1 MRSVSALLCTL
12 FLPVSPSA
20 RLPVLQAQDAA
31 DIRSKV
37 RSYREANEAR
47 IVGELRDLLA
57 IPNNA
62 ADAVNIR
69 RNADFLVAMLSKRGV
84 SARLLEAE
92 GSPPAVYGELNAPG
106 AVRTIVLYAHY
117 DGQPVDSARWASSPW
132 VPVLRSRALQHGG
145 KDIPFPSGA
154 ARIDPESRIYAR
166 SASDDK
172 SPIVAVVAAL
182 DALTAAGIPRSVSL
196 KIFLEGE
203 EEAGSDHLRDML
215 TRHASLLKADAW
227 LFLDG
232 PVHQSRKQQI
242 VFGVRGVMGVNLTV
256 YGPTRPLHSGH
267 YGNWAP
273 NPNAGMAHLLAS
285 LRDLDGRIL
294 IPGFYDD
301 VRPPTAAERAAIA
314 AVPGVDAQLRRELGL
329 ARTEANDAA
338 LLERLLLPA
347 LNIGGLSGGRTGAG
361 GANLIGTESSAY
373 VDFRLVP
380 NQTPRKVQELVNDFL
395 LKSGWHVVRAAPDSA
410 IRATHARIVRVDW
423 SDAGYPADRTAL
435 DLPVSQALIRT
446 ANQILGEPVIA
457 VPTLGGSL
465 PLYHFAEVLG
475 APLITV
481 PIVNHDNNQHGE
493 NENLRIQ
500 NLWDGIELL
509 AGILARLGLE
519 WRPST

>member
-1 MRSVSALLCTL
+1 MRILLLALLL
-12 FLPVSPSA
+12 FSA
-20 RLPVLQAQDAA
+20 HPPIRLSAQEVKA
-31 DIRSKV
+31 KV
-37 RSYREANEAR
+37 RAYREANEAR
-47 IVGELRDLLA
+47 IIAELRDLLA

-62 ADAVNIR
+62 NDDVNIR
-69 RNADFLVAMLSKRGV
+69 KNADFLVAMLSKRGI
-84 SARLLEAE
+84 SARLLETE
-92 GSPPAVYGELNAPG
+92 GSPPAVYGELTAPG
-106 AVRTIVLYAHY
+106 ATRTIVLYAHY
-117 DGQPVDSARWASSPW
+117 DGQPVDSTKWASSPW

-145 KDIPFPSGA
+145 KDIAFPTGS

-182 DALTAAGIPRSVSL
+182 DALSAAGIPRSVNI
-196 KIFLEGE
+196 KVFLEGE
-203 EEAGSDHLRDML
+203 EEAGSDHLRSML
-215 TRHASLLKADAW
+215 TAHRSLLTADAW

-242 VFGVRGVMGVNLTV
+242 VFGVRGVMGVNFTV

-301 VRPPTAAERAAIA
+301 VLAPTAAEKAAIA
-314 AVPGVDAQLRRELGL
+314 TVPAVDSQLRTELGL
-329 ARTEANDAA
+329 AHTEANDAA

-347 LNIGGLSGGRTGAG
+347 LNIGGLAGGRTGAG
-361 GANLIGTESSAY
+361 GANLIGTEASAY

-380 NQTPRKVQELVNDFL
+380 NQSPERIRRMVDAYLTKKGWYVVQTV
-395 LKSGWHVVRAAPDSA
+395 PDSA
-410 IRATHARIVRVDW
+410 TRANHSRIVRVDW
-423 SDAGYPADRTAL
+423 SDSGYPANRTPL
-435 DLPVSQALIRT
+435 GLPVSEALIRT
-446 ANQILGEPVIA
+446 ASQVIGEPVIA
-457 VPTLGGSL
+457 LPSLGGSL

-475 APLITV
+475 SPLISV

-509 AGILARLGLE
+509 AGLIAKLGLE

>member
-1 MRSVSALLCTL
+1 MRFALLLLATH
-12 FLPVSPSA
+12 FLPASPPA
-20 RLPVLQAQDAA
+20 RLSAQAGIELRQ
-31 DIRSKV
+31 KV

-47 IVGELRDLLA
+47 IIAELRDLLA

-62 ADAVNIR
+62 HDAANIR
-69 RNADFLVAMLSKRGV
+69 KNADFLVTMLSRRGV
-84 SARLLEAE
+84 AARLLELE

-106 AVRTIVLYAHY
+106 ATRTIVLYAHY
-117 DGQPVDSARWASSPW
+117 DGQPVDTARWASAPW
-132 VPVLRSRALQHGG
+132 VPLLRSRALQQGG
-145 KDIPFPSGA
+145 QEIPFPTGSD
-154 ARIDPESRIYAR
+154 RIDPESRIYAR

-172 SPIVAVVAAL
+172 SPIVAVVTAL
-182 DALTAAGIPRSVSL
+182 DALAAAGIPRSVNL

-203 EEAGSDHLRDML
+203 EEAGSDHLRSML
-215 TRHASLLKADAW
+215 MAHRALLTADAW

-232 PVHQSRKQQI
+232 PVHQSRRQQI

-273 NPNAGMAHLLAS
+273 NPNAMMANLLAS
-285 LRDLDGRIL
+285 LRDLDGKIL

-301 VRPPTAAERAAIA
+301 VRLPTAAERAAIA
-314 AVPGVDAQLRRELGL
+314 AVPAADAQLRAELGL
-329 ARTEANDAA
+329 AHTEANDAA

-347 LNIGGLSGGRTGAG
+347 LNIGGLAGGRTGAG
-361 GANLIGTESSAY
+361 GANLIGTETSAY

-380 NQTPRKVQELVNDFL
+380 NQSPRRVRELLEDHL
-395 LKSGWHVVRAAPDSA
+395 TQTGWHVVHTTPDSLT
-410 IRATHARIVRVDW
+410 RASYPRIVRVAW
-423 SDAGYPADRTAL
+423 SDSGYPANRTPF
-435 DLPVSQALIRT
+435 DLPVSLALIRT
-446 ANQILGEPVIA
+446 ASQLLGEPVIT
-457 VPTLGGSL
+457 VPSLGGSL

-500 NLWDGIELL
+500 NLWDGIELI
-509 AGILARLGLE
+509 AGILARVGIE
-519 WRPST
+519 WGRTA

>member
-1 MRSVSALLCTL
+1 MRCTALLLLTL
-12 FLPVSPSA
+12 LRPAVPSS
-20 RLPVLQAQDAA
+20 RLFAQDVTG
-31 DIRSKV
+31 KV
-37 RSYREANEAR
+37 REYRQANEAK
-47 IVGELRDLLA
+47 IIAELRDLLA

-62 ADAVNIR
+62 NDDVNIR
-69 RNADFLVAMLSKRGV
+69 KNADFLVAMLSKRGI
-84 SARLLEAE
+84 SARLLETE

-106 AVRTIVLYAHY
+106 ATRTVVLYAHY
-117 DGQPVDSARWASSPW
+117 DGQPVDSSKWASSPW

-145 KDIPFPSGA
+145 KDIPFPTGP
-154 ARIDPESRIYAR
+154 ARVDPESRIYAR

-172 SPIVAVVAAL
+172 SPIVAVVTAL
-182 DALTAAGIPRSVSL
+182 DALTAAGIPRSVNI
-196 KIFLEGE
+196 KVFLEGE
-203 EEAGSDHLRDML
+203 EEAGSDHLRSML
-215 TRHASLLKADAW
+215 TAHRSLLAADAW

-242 VFGVRGVMGVNLTV
+242 VFGVRGVMGVNFTV

-301 VRPPTAAERAAIA
+301 VRAPTAAEKAAIA
-314 AVPGVDAQLRRELGL
+314 AVPPVDAQLRTELGL
-329 ARTEANDAA
+329 AHTEASDAA

-347 LNIGGLSGGRTGAG
+347 LNIGGLAGGRTGAG
-361 GANLIGTESSAY
+361 GANLIGTETTAY

-380 NQTPRKVQELVNDFL
+380 NQTPARIQRLVDDFL
-395 LKSGWHVVRAAPDSA
+395 TKSGWYVVHAVPDSA
-410 IRATHARIVRVDW
+410 TRATHSRIVRVDW
-423 SDAGYPADRTAL
+423 SDAGYPANRTPL

-446 ANQILGEPVIA
+446 ASQVIGEPVIA
-457 VPTLGGSL
+457 LPSLGGSL

-475 APLITV
+475 SPLISV

-509 AGILARLGLE
+509 AGIIARLGLE

>member
-1 MRSVSALLCTL
+1 MRTLLLVLLVFSAY
-12 FLPVSPSA
+12 PPI
-20 RLPVLQAQDAA
+20 RLSAQDVKG
-31 DIRSKV
+31 KV
-37 RSYREANEAR
+37 REYREANEAK
-47 IVGELRDLLA
+47 IIAELRDLLA

-62 ADAVNIR
+62 NDDVNIR
-69 RNADFLVAMLSKRGV
+69 RNADFLVAMLSKRGI
-84 SARLLEAE
+84 SARLLETE

-106 AVRTIVLYAHY
+106 ATRTVVLYAHY
-117 DGQPVDSARWASSPW
+117 DGQPVDSTKWASSPW

-145 KDIPFPSGA
+145 KDIPFPIGT
-154 ARIDPESRIYAR
+154 ARVDPESRIYAR

-172 SPIVAVVAAL
+172 SPIVAVVTAL
-182 DALTAAGIPRSVSL
+182 DALTATGVPRSVNI
-196 KIFLEGE
+196 KVFLEGE
-203 EEAGSDHLRDML
+203 EEAGSDHLRSML
-215 TRHASLLKADAW
+215 TAHRSLLTADAW

-242 VFGVRGVMGVNLTV
+242 VFGVRGVMGVNITV

-301 VRPPTAAERAAIA
+301 VRPPTAAEKAAIA
-314 AVPGVDAQLRRELGL
+314 AVPPVEAQLRSELGL
-329 ARTEANDAA
+329 AHSEASDAA
-338 LLERLLLPA
+338 LLERPPPSGTQHRWAARRTDWGGRGKPDRNGVERLRRLPA
-347 LNIGGLSGGRTGAG
+347 GAEPVTGAHTPDG
-361 GANLIGTESSAY
+361 RRFPDQDWVARRSCRSRQRHPRPAFTDRPG
-373 VDFRLVP
+373 RLVGF
-380 NQTPRKVQELVNDFL
+380 R
-395 LKSGWHVVRAAPDSA
+395 
-410 IRATHARIVRVDW
+410 
-423 SDAGYPADRTAL
+423 YPANRTPL

-446 ANQILGEPVIA
+446 VGQITGERVIA
-457 VPTLGGSL
+457 LPSLGGSL

-475 APLITV
+475 SPLISV

-509 AGILARLGLE
+509 AGIIARLGLE
-519 WRPST
+519 WRPAS

>member
-1 MRSVSALLCTL
+1 MRRALLLLPLFLSVGPSVRRSVG
-12 FLPVSPSA
+12 
-20 RLPVLQAQDAA
+20 QDVKA
-31 DIRSKV
+31 KV

-47 IVGELRDLLA
+47 IINELRELLA

-62 ADAVNIR
+62 NDQVNIR
-69 RNADFLVAMLSKRGV
+69 RNADFLVAMLSKRGI

-106 AVRTIVLYAHY
+106 ATRTIVLYAHY
-117 DGQPVDSARWASSPW
+117 DGQPVDSTKWASSPW

-145 KDIPFPSGA
+145 KDIPFPTGS
-154 ARIDPESRIYAR
+154 ARVDPESRIYAR

-172 SPIVAVVAAL
+172 SPIVAVVTAL
-182 DALTAAGIPRSVSL
+182 DALTAAGIPRSVNI
-196 KIFLEGE
+196 KVFLEGE
-203 EEAGSDHLRDML
+203 EEAGSDHLRSML
-215 TRHASLLKADAW
+215 TAHRSLLTADAW

-232 PVHQSRKQQI
+232 PVHQSRKQLI
-242 VFGVRGVMGVNLTV
+242 DFGVRGVIGMNLTV

-273 NPNAGMAHLLAS
+273 NPNAALAHLLAS

-314 AVPGVDAQLRRELGL
+314 RVPPADAQLRAELGL

-338 LLERLLLPA
+338 LLERLMLPA
-347 LNIGGLSGGRTGAG
+347 LNIGGLAGGRTGAG

-380 NQTPRKVQELVNDFL
+380 DQTPARIRRLVEDFL
-395 LKSGWHVVRAAPDSA
+395 NTKGWNVVSAAPDSA
-410 IRATHARIVRVDW
+410 TRATRSRIVRVAWTD
-423 SDAGYPADRTAL
+423 SGYPASRTSL

-446 ANQILGEPVIA
+446 VSGIIGEPVITL
-457 VPTLGGSL
+457 PTLGGSL
-465 PLYHFAEVLG
+465 PLYHFDEVLG
-475 APLITV
+475 NPLIGV

-493 NENLRIQ
+493 NENIRIQ

-509 AGILARLGLE
+509 AGIIARLGLE

>member
-1 MRSVSALLCTL
+1 MRLAFLIAL

-20 RLPVLQAQDAA
+20 RPPVLNAQDAA
-31 DIRSKV
+31 SIRAKV
-37 RSYREANEAR
+37 RNYREANEAR

-62 ADAVNIR
+62 SDSLNIR

-84 SARLLEAE
+84 SARLLHAD
-92 GSPPAVYGELNAPG
+92 GSPPVVYGELNAPG
-106 AVRTIVLYAHY
+106 ATRTIVLYAHY
-117 DGQPVDSARWASSPW
+117 DGQPVDSSRWASSPW
-132 VPVLRSRALQHGG
+132 IPLLRSRALQQGG
-145 KDIPFPSGA
+145 VEIPFPTGA
-154 ARIDPESRIYAR
+154 AKVDPESRIYAR

-172 SPIVAVVAAL
+172 SPIVAVAAAL
-182 DALTAAGIPRSVSL
+182 DALTAAGIPRSVNL

-242 VFGVRGVMGVNLTV
+242 VFGVRGVMGLNLTV

-273 NPNAGMAHLLAS
+273 NPNAGLAHLLAS

-301 VRPPTAAERAAIA
+301 VRPPTTAERAAIA
-314 AVPGVDAQLRRELGL
+314 AVPAVDARLRAELGL
-329 ARTEANDAA
+329 AETEANDAP

-347 LNIGGLSGGRTGAG
+347 LNIGGLAGGRTGAG

-380 NQTPRKVQELVNDFL
+380 NQSPLRIRQQVDDFL
-395 LKSGWHVVRAAPDSA
+395 RKSGWHVVKAVPDSVT
-410 IRATHARIVRVDW
+410 RATHTRIVRVDW
-423 SDAGYPADRTAL
+423 SDSGYPANRTAL

-446 ANQILGEPVIA
+446 ASQILGEPVIT

>member
-1 MRSVSALLCTL
+1 MRRAVFLVTLL
-12 FLPVSPSA
+12 LPGGPPA
-20 RLPVLQAQDAA
+20 RLPAQDVKAK
-31 DIRSKV
+31 IRA
-37 RSYREANEAR
+37 YREVNEAK
-47 IVGELRDLLA
+47 ILSELRDLLA

-62 ADAVNIR
+62 NDAVNIR
-69 RNADFLVAMLSKRGV
+69 RNADFLVAMLSQRGI

-106 AVRTIVLYAHY
+106 ATRTIVLYAHY
-117 DGQPVDSARWASSPW
+117 DGQPVDSTRWASSPW

-145 KDIPFPSGA
+145 KDIPFPNGS
-154 ARIDPESRIYAR
+154 ARVDPESRIYAR

-172 SPIVAVVAAL
+172 SPIVAVVTAL
-182 DALTAAGIPRSVSL
+182 DALTTAGIPRSVNIKL
-196 KIFLEGE
+196 FLEGE
-203 EEAGSDHLRDML
+203 EEAGSDHLRSML

-242 VFGVRGVMGVNLTV
+242 VFGVRGVMGMNLTV

-273 NPNAGMAHLLAS
+273 NPNAAMAHLLAS

-301 VRPPTAAERAAIA
+301 VRAPTAAERAAIA
-314 AVPGVDAQLRRELGL
+314 AVPSVDAQLRSELGL
-329 ARTEANDAA
+329 AHTESNDAA

-347 LNIGGLSGGRTGAG
+347 LNIGGLAGGRTGAG

-380 NQTPRKVQELVNDFL
+380 NQGPERIRRSVEAYLTGN
-395 LKSGWHVVRAAPDSA
+395 GWHVIHVQPDSA
-410 IRATHARIVRVDW
+410 IRAKHSRIVRVDW
-423 SDAGYPADRTAL
+423 SDSGYPANRTPL

-446 ANQILGEPVIA
+446 VGQVTGEPVIA
-457 VPTLGGSL
+457 LPSLGGSL

-475 APLITV
+475 SPLISV

-509 AGILARLGLE
+509 AGIIARLGVE
-519 WRPST
+519 WRPAS

>member
-1 MRSVSALLCTL
+1 MRMFLLALLL
-12 FLPVSPSA
+12 FHAHPPI
-20 RLPVLQAQDAA
+20 RLSAQDVKG
-31 DIRSKV
+31 RV
-37 RSYREANEAR
+37 RAYREANEAK
-47 IVGELRDLLA
+47 IIAELRELLA

-62 ADAVNIR
+62 NDAVNIR
-69 RNADFLVAMLSKRGV
+69 RNADFLVAMLSKRGI
-84 SARLLEAE
+84 SARLLETE

-106 AVRTIVLYAHY
+106 ATRTIVLYAHY
-117 DGQPVDSARWASSPW
+117 DGQPVDSTKWASSPW

-145 KDIPFPSGA
+145 KEIPFPNGS
-154 ARIDPESRIYAR
+154 ARVDPESRIYAR

-172 SPIVAVVAAL
+172 SPIVAVVTAL
-182 DALTAAGIPRSVSL
+182 DALSAAGIPRTVNI
-196 KIFLEGE
+196 KVFLEGE
-203 EEAGSDHLRDML
+203 EEAGSDHLRAML
-215 TRHASLLKADAW
+215 AAHRSLLTADAW

-242 VFGVRGVMGVNLTV
+242 VFGVRGVMGMNLTV

-301 VRPPTAAERAAIA
+301 VRAPTEIERAAIA
-314 AVPGVDAQLRRELGL
+314 RVPPPDAQLRSELGL
-329 ARTEANDAA
+329 AHSEANDAS

-347 LNIGGLSGGRTGAG
+347 LNIGGLAGGRTGAS

-380 NQTPRKVQELVNDFL
+380 DQRPERIRRSVEAYLAGK
-395 LKSGWHVVRAAPDSA
+395 GWHVVHVQPDSVT
-410 IRATHARIVRVDW
+410 RAKHSRIVRIDW
-423 SDAGYPADRTAL
+423 SDSGYPANRTPL
-435 DLPVSQALIRT
+435 DLPVSEALIRT
-446 ANQILGEPVIA
+446 VSQITGEQVISL
-457 VPTLGGSL
+457 PTLGGSL

-475 APLITV
+475 TPLISV

-509 AGILARLGLE
+509 AGIIARLGLE